1 MAGMN
6 IIAATPDAPPDRIAF
21 DAEERAA
28 VRQQIVDLEA
38 YLLTLPQVDIPIKHH
53 FADGLYLREGFIPA
67 GTLATGMLH
76 VSEHANII
84 SHGTI
89 RIVTE
94 DGAETLTAP
103 ATFICRPGVKKVAVA
118 ITDVV
123 MINVHANPDNLR
135 DPEEIERRIFVRDH
149 RGLSAQQQSI
159 MRT

>member
-28 VRQQIVDLEA
+28 VRQQIIDLEA

-76 VSEHANII
+76 VAEHANII
-84 SHGTI
+84 SQGTI

-118 ITDVV
+118 VTDVV

-135 DPEEIERRIFVRDH
+135 DPAEIESRIFVRDH
-149 RGLSAQQQSI
+149 RDLPESLRAI
-159 MRT
+159 MRN

>member
-6 IIAATPDAPPDRIAF
+6 IIAATPDTPDRIAF
-21 DAEERAA
+21 DAEERVS
-28 VRQQIVDLEA
+28 VRRQIIELEE

-76 VSEHANII
+76 VAEHANII

-118 ITDVV
+118 VTDVV

-135 DPEEIERRIFVRDH
+135 DPDEIEERLFVRDH
-149 RGLSAQQQSI
+149 RDLPESLRAI